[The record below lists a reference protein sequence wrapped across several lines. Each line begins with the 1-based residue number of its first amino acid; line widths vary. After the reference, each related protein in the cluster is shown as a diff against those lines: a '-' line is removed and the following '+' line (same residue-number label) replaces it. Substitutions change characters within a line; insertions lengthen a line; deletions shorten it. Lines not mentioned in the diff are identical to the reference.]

1 MALASAAQLRFG
13 EDNFGTARLGDRRRT
28 RRLVRTANAILEHPG
43 GTLPDKLKDP
53 AALRGLYRLAKQKA
67 VTHAAVLQPHRERTL
82 QRMRDYP
89 GVVLNIHDT
98 TELDY
103 TGKKSLHGLG
113 QIGNGKRRGYLCHNT
128 LALAYETQE
137 VLGLANQILFRRPK
151 VPKKESRSAK
161 QTRASRES
169 RLWRQGSVAIGPAPA
184 GARWVDVCDRGA
196 DLFEYL
202 DHKHATG
209 QSYVVRAAHDRVIE
223 VGNEAESKRCK
234 LFAFA
239 RALPELG
246 RRVLEVPARAG
257 RTARPATVRVAASP
271 LQLLPPRQPRGE
283 HRRVALTT
291 WVVHVREIDPPA
303 GVEALEW
310 ILLTNV
316 PVADLAAACERV
328 AWYASRWLVEE
339 LHKGVKTGCAI
350 EALEFRHEDRLQPV
364 IALLSVVAVFLLQL
378 REVSRR
384 PQAKVQ
390 AAVEVV
396 PQLWVVVLSRWRWK
410 ETRLDWTV
418 YDFCYAL
425 ARLGGHQ
432 NRKCDGLP
440 GWLTLWRGWTK
451 LQTMLDGAQT
461 MQAERCGQT

>member
-1 MALASAAQLRFG
+1 MTLASAAQLRFG
-13 EDNFGTARLGDRRRT
+13 EDNFGTALLGDQRRT
-28 RRLVRTANAILEHPG
+28 RRLVRTANAILAHPG

-67 VTHAAVLQPHRERTL
+67 VSHAAVLHPHRDRTL

-89 GVVLNIHDT
+89 GVVLSIHDT

-103 TGKKSLHGLG
+103 SGKKSLHGLG

-128 LALAYETQE
+128 LAFGYETQE

-151 VPKKESRSAK
+151 VCKKESRSAK
-161 QTRASRES
+161 RKRPSRES
-169 RLWRQGSVAIGPAPA
+169 RLWRQGSVAVGPAPQ
-184 GARWVDVCDRGA
+184 GQRWVDVCDRGA

-202 DHKHATG
+202 DHKHVTG

-223 VGNEAESKRCK
+223 VSNGAESTRCK

-246 RRVLEVPARAG
+246 QRLIEVPARSG
-257 RTARPATVRVAASP
+257 RAARPARVRIAASS

-283 HRRVALTT
+283 HRRVPLTT
-291 WVVHVREIDPPA
+291 WVVHVREIDPPT

-310 ILLTNV
+310 ILLTKEA
-316 PVADLAAACERV
+316 VAGFAEACERV
-328 AWYASRWLVEE
+328 DWYAARWLIEE
-339 LHKGVKTGCAI
+339 LHKGFKTGCAI
-350 EALEFRHEDRLQPV
+350 ETLEFRHEDRLQPV

-378 REVSRR
+378 REVSRG

-390 AAVEVV
+390 PAVEVV

-410 ETRLDWTV
+410 EARLDWSV
-418 YDFCYAL
+418 HDFCYTL

-451 LQTMLDGAQT
+451 LQTMLDGVET

>member
-13 EDNFGTARLGDRRRT
+13 VDNFGAAELGDQRRAK
-28 RRLVRTANAILEHPG
+28 RLVQSADAILAHPG
-43 GTLPDKLKDP
+43 GTLPDKLQDP
-53 AALRGLYRLAKQKA
+53 AALRGLYRLVQQEE
-67 VTHAAVLQPHRERTL
+67 VTHAAVLQPHRDRTR
-82 QRMRDYP
+82 QRMGDYV
-89 GVVLNIHDT
+89 GTVLTIHDG

-103 TGKKSLHGLG
+103 TGKKSLTGLG

-128 LALAYETQE
+128 LAIGYDTQE

-151 VPKKESRSAK
+151 VAKKENRSAK
-161 QTRASRES
+161 KNRKSRES
-169 RLWRQGSVAIGPAPA
+169 RLWRRGTEAVGLAPQ

-202 DHKHATG
+202 DYKHATA
-209 QSYVVRAAHDRVIE
+209 QLYVVRAAHDRVIE
-223 VGNEAESKRCK
+223 VVDAAGPRRCK

-239 RALPELG
+239 RALPDLG
-246 RRVLEVPARAG
+246 QRVVEVPAKAG
-257 RTARPATVRVAASP
+257 QPARQATVRLAAGA
-271 LQLLPPRQPRGE
+271 LQAQPPRQPRGE
-283 HRRVALTT
+283 HRQEALSV
-291 WVVHVREIDPPA
+291 WVVQVREVDPPA
-303 GVEALEW
+303 GVEPLEW

-316 PVADLAAACERV
+316 AVESLADACERV
-328 AWYASRWLVEE
+328 DWYKMRWIIEE
-339 LHKGVKTGCAI
+339 LHKGLKTGCAV
-350 EALEFRHEDRLQPV
+350 EALEFRHEERLQPV

-384 PQAKVQ
+384 AEATVQ
-390 AAVEVV
+390 PALEVL
-396 PQLWVVVLSRWRWK
+396 PRIWVVVLSRWRWK

-418 YDFCYAL
+418 SDFCYAL

-451 LQTMLDGAQT
+451 LQTMLDGAET
-461 MQAERCGQT
+461 MQPNNCGQT